1 MSGVERPFTCS
12 RKLARMEGST
22 ERSRLW
28 TAGLLAAPLGVMLLV
43 IALTPGPAFVGVT
56 SDLQVYFDY
65 SAQLLAGATPYR
77 DFPLEYP
84 PLALVPMT
92 LPRLVWLFG
101 AGSDDLRIQLFAAME
116 GFVAVLVGWLIGQ
129 LAPNRVQGLATWA
142 LLVLLAGGSI
152 AWRYDLWPAATVLV
166 AFAAVGWGRPGLAG
180 VALGVGTML
189 KLFPLVVLPILV
201 ARFLVMRDRAG
212 LARLVGGM
220 AIVVGFVMGVS
231 FVAAGSDSLHWL
243 TYEIDRGLQLESTGS
258 GVLLLVHVL
267 TGQPYAIEHAFGT
280 LQVVA
285 PGADAIVAATPAV
298 EVLVLAVVA
307 VVALLRFRREAA
319 SDGRIQPA
327 TTAMAIVAVLVALI
341 VSSKVFSAQYIV
353 WFLPLVP
360 FLPGRMRLLPLTIVS
375 LSTVI
380 YPVSYALLW
389 QLEPL
394 MAVTLNV
401 RNALLIAFLAWLL
414 VRLSGRPPLPD
425 ARPLPRLG
433 A

>member
-1 MSGVERPFTCS
+1 
-12 RKLARMEGST
+12 MEGSND
-22 ERSRLW
+22 RSRLW
-28 TAGLLAAPLGVMLLV
+28 TAGLLVAPLGVMLLV

-56 SDLQVYFDY
+56 SDLRVYFDY

-92 LPRLVWLFG
+92 LPRLWPFG
-101 AGSDDLRIQLFAAME
+101 PGSDDLRIQLFAAME
-116 GFVAVLVGWLIGQ
+116 GCLAVLVGWLSGR

-166 AFAAVGWGRPGLAG
+166 AFAAVGSGRPGLAG

-189 KLFPLVVLPILV
+189 KLFPLVVLPILA
-201 ARFLVMRDRAG
+201 ARFLVTRDWSG
-212 LARLVGGM
+212 LARLVGG
-220 AIVVGFVMGVS
+220 AAVVVGVVMGVS

-258 GVLLLVHVL
+258 GILLLLHVL
-267 TGQPYAIEHAFGT
+267 TGQPYAVEHAFGT
-280 LQVVA
+280 LQVIA
-285 PGADAIVAATPAV
+285 PAADAIVAATPVV
-298 EVLVLAVVA
+298 EALALAVVA

-327 TTAMAIVAVLVALI
+327 TMAMAIVAVLVALI

-401 RNALLIAFLAWLL
+401 RNAMLIVFLGWLL
-414 VRLSGRPPLPD
+414 VRLLGRPRGTSST
-425 ARPLPRLG
+425 ARTH
-433 A
+433 AS